1 MDFGDKPK
9 ESGKYVYVYVYV
21 FVFVFIF
28 NDRNL
33 QYAQAGFKR
42 GDLSSA
48 YKNLEKNEMYCVPF

>member
-9 ESGKYVYVYVYV
+9 ESGKYVS
-21 FVFVFIF
+21 VFVFIF

>member
-1 MDFGDKPK
+1 LKLFFGDKPK
-9 ESGKYVYVYVYV
+9 ESGKYVYV
-21 FVFVFIF
+21 FAFIF

>member
-9 ESGKYVYVYVYV
+9 ESGKYVS
-21 FVFVFIF
+21 VFVFIF

-33 QYAQAGFKR
+33 QYAQAGIKR